1 MDGNSK
7 PEASCEWLKQDT
19 ILKLRAFFERNDS
32 AAQEMRDRVVRKL
45 NKFFMRTKI
54 QQELLPKNMILEPV
68 EVRGTSQQFIGEEE
82 SLGSQVSATSEEKIE
97 WQESVS
103 KEHEENQIQRKRRR
117 RRRRQGQE
125 VGPTKRCWSLAELSL
140 EQVICTIFISF
151 FCLNACQTTRAHRR

>member
-103 KEHEENQIQRKRRR
+103 KEHEENQIQIQKEEDEDEDE
-117 RRRRQGQE
+117 GQE
-125 VGPTKRCWSLAELSL
+125 VGPTKDAG
-140 EQVICTIFISF
+140 
-151 FCLNACQTTRAHRR
+151 A